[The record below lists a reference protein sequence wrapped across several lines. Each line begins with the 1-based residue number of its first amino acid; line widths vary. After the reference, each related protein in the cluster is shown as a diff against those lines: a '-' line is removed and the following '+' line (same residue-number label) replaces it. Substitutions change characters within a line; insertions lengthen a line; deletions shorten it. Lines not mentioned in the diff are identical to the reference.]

1 MPSGTSIS
9 ICAPAS
15 FWYLQLFPIQEMA
28 AVIDYVI
35 FMTYDLHGQWDYGNA
50 FSDPGCSG
58 GNCLRSDVNLTETIN
73 ALSMITKAGV
83 PSNQIIVGVTSYGRS
98 FQMTTAGC
106 YTELCTYT
114 GHWSGAYAGLCTETP
129 GYIANAEINSILDG
143 NGTLTSGNGSPVNVG
158 TNFMTYLDSNSYS
171 NIVVY
176 DDTQWVGYMDD
187 DNKASRELIYIDLNF
202 CGWADW
208 AIDLQ
213 TYDGDNSSNN
223 ESVVYLSP
231 SIWTEPDAV
240 AQCTPPCILVL
251 PPSQLGSSTVFTFP
265 PYVTS
270 LEVGWITT
278 VIVTVD
284 GAVSTSIGFTGMI
297 ETTTLSIPP
306 LTTTAVNF
314 WNINVTSGASSL
326 MITPTSSILPPPFT
340 ITDVY
345 PAGVTAAPGV
355 RTITP
360 PPSPYLVELGSSQP
374 TQTYTP
380 SYSTQAT
387 LSGTLVIDGATI
399 ENPYLTITEPAGQVV
414 VIAPSN
420 IIIVDGAT
428 IVNPTSPTTTDGV
441 TILPPLPV
449 FTTFPSQTI
458 QPYTSSSIPTPTV
471 VTVNGKKE
479 PVIPCSAW
487 FFFVSCS
494 HDPHLRTSSS
504 Q

>member
-1 MPSGTSIS
+1 MPSGTTIS

-15 FWYLQLFPIQEMA
+15 FWYLQLFPIEAMA
-28 AVIDYVI
+28 AVVDYII

-50 FSDPGCSG
+50 FSDPGCPD
-58 GNCLRSDVNLTETIN
+58 GNCLRSDVNLTETLN

-114 GHWSGAYAGLCTETP
+114 GPLSGAYAGLCTQTP

-143 NGTLTSGNGSPVNVG
+143 NGTVTSGNGSAVDVG
-158 TNFMTYLDSNSYS
+158 TNFLTYLDSNSYS

-176 DDTQWVGYMDD
+176 DDTQWVGYMDN
-187 DNKASRELIYIDLNF
+187 DNKASREQVYIDLNF
-202 CGWADW
+202 CGWSDW

-213 TYDGDNSSNN
+213 TYDGDIGNN
-223 ESVVYLSP
+223 ETVVYVSP
-231 SIWTEPDAV
+231 SIWTEPGVV

-251 PPSQLGSSTVFTFP
+251 PPSELGSSTVFTFP

-270 LEVGWITT
+270 LEVGWTTT
-278 VIVTVD
+278 VVVTVD
-284 GAVSTSIGFTGMI
+284 GVTSTSIGFTGVI

-314 WNINVTSGASSL
+314 WNVNITSGVTSFV
-326 MITPTSSILPPPFT
+326 ITPTSSILPPPFT

-345 PAGVTAAPGV
+345 PAGVTEVPGV

-360 PPSPYLVELGSSQP
+360 PPSPYSTELGSSQP
-374 TQTYTP
+374 VPPYTPTYTVAP
-380 SYSTQAT
+380 IISETE
-387 LSGTLVIDGATI
+387 VIDGFTI
-399 ENPYLTITEPAGQVV
+399 GDIAPVTYTEPGGQIVAIEPSDV
-414 VIAPSN
+414 VIN
-420 IIIVDGAT
+420 GVT

-458 QPYTSSSIPTPTV
+458 QPFTSSTVPTPTS
-471 VTVNGKKE
+471 VTVDGKPE
-479 PVIPCSAW
+479 PVIPCTAW
-487 FFFVSCS
+487 FFFVSPW
-494 HDPHLRTSSS
+494 HDLHLRMAFSR
-504 Q
+504 